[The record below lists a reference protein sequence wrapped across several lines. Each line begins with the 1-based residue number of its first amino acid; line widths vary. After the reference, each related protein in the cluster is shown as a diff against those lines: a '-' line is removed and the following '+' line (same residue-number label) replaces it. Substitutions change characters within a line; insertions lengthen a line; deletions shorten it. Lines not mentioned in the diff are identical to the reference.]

1 MDFTGA
7 ENAME
12 SQWIPM
18 HSTGAENPMEFL
30 GIPPPTVP
38 REERP
43 RAFKSES
50 HMVAT
55 M

>member
-1 MDFTGA
+1 MRFTGT
-7 ENAME
+7 ENPLE
-12 SQWIPM
+12 FQWIPM

-43 RAFKSES
+43 RAFQLGS
-50 HMVAT
+50 HMAAA